1 MFLIDVNV
9 VLAAFRADH
18 PQHEPARAWFDELI
32 AADEPF
38 AVPNT
43 VWASF
48 LRLVTHRRVF
58 PVPTP
63 RTEAFAF
70 IASVVGQPNHL
81 PIGPGP
87 RHLALLR
94 QVCDDADAD
103 ADLVPDAILAAIATE
118 YNCVI
123 VTFDRDF
130 ARFSGVEHHLL
141 PG

>member
-1 MFLIDVNV
+1 VFLIDVNV
-9 VLAAFRADH
+9 VVAAFRADH
-18 PQHEPARAWFDELI
+18 PQHEPTKAWFDDVV
-32 AADEPF
+32 AGDEPF
-38 AVPNT
+38 AVPTT

-63 RTEAFAF
+63 RVDAITF
-70 IASVVGQPNHL
+70 ITSVVEQPNHL

-103 ADLVPDAILAAIATE
+103 ADLVPNAVLAAIAAE
-118 YNCVI
+118 HNCTI
-123 VTFDRDF
+123 ATFDRDF
-130 ARFSGVEHHLL
+130 ARFSSIEHHLL
-141 PG
+141 RW